1 MIKTLQRKFIVTA
14 MAAISILILVLLG
27 TINVG
32 NICLTGGQTKRMMRL
47 LSENDGNAPP
57 QIEPMEREGPGFL
70 EPPMNEDLAMS
81 ARYFLVRF
89 DTEGQIVYADVERI
103 SSVTEEEAKELA
115 PGAF

>member
-1 MIKTLQRKFIVTA
+1 

-81 ARYFLVRF
+81 ARYFLGPFRY
-89 DTEGQIVYADVERI
+89 GGADRVCGRG
-103 SSVTEEEAKELA
+103 ADLLRDGRGGKRA
-115 PGAF
+115 GAGAF